1 MNKAGIKIEL
11 PGLLQGFFCKCL
23 IQQQHV
29 SDHTVKSYRDTFRL
43 LLRFAERQTGK
54 PVTDLDLVDL
64 DANLTLAFL
73 DHLEVQRRNSIRSRN
88 ARLAAIRS
96 FVQYAALQRPA
107 ALSEIQRVS
116 AIPMKRFDRPSIGFL
131 SRCEVEALLTA
142 PNVGTWSGRRDHVL
156 LTTLYNTGARV
167 SEIVAVRRM
176 DVEDER
182 CAAVHLHGKG
192 RKERVVP
199 LWKKTTKLL
208 RSWLSD
214 IGDDPQKPIFPNRLG
229 HSMTRSGVEKRL
241 RVAAYRAQQRCPS
254 LINKRISPHVLRHTT
269 AMHLLQSGVDL
280 AVIALWLGHE
290 SIETTHGYL
299 QADIKMKE
307 QALSKLQEPKTGIL
321 RYKAS
326 KDILAFLDSL

>member
-1 MNKAGIKIEL
+1 MNEPGVNTVL
-11 PGLLQGFFCKCL
+11 PGLIQDFFCKRL

-43 LLRFAERQTGK
+43 LLNFAEKRTGK
-54 PVTDLDLVDL
+54 SIMDLNLADIN
-64 DANLTLAFL
+64 ANMTLAFL
-73 DHLEVQRRNSIRSRN
+73 DYLEAQRHNSIRSRN

-96 FVQYAALQRPA
+96 FVHYAAFQMPA
-107 ALSEIQRVS
+107 AFSEIQRIS

-131 SRCEVEALLTA
+131 SRSEVDALLAA
-142 PNVGTWSGRRDHVL
+142 PNVASWSGRRDHVL
-156 LTTLYNTGARV
+156 LSTLYNTGARV
-167 SEIVAVRRM
+167 SEILAVRRM
-176 DVEDER
+176 DLEDER
-182 CAAVHLHGKG
+182 CTAVHLHGKG

-208 RSWLSD
+208 RSWLVN
-214 IGDDPQKPIFPNRLG
+214 IANDPQKPIFPNKLG
-229 HSMTRSGVEKRL
+229 HPMTRSGVEKRL
-241 RVAAYRAQQRCPS
+241 RVAVSIAQQRCPS
-254 LINKRISPHVLRHTT
+254 LRNKRVSPHVLRHTT

-299 QADIKMKE
+299 QADIKIKE
-307 QALSKLQEPKTGIL
+307 QALARLQEPKTTVP